1 MRNSAKTFFAVLI
14 IAAFT
19 IMIGIS
25 NSGMALSSSSPLFTI
40 NKDNHKVH
48 LSISI
53 IDPARDSTITSNVI
67 LVNGTTFDYA
77 NGVQKV
83 EAFAH
88 AYPFP
93 GTFNFKPAKPIS
105 AGNWSKWSVPDT
117 S

>member
-1 MRNSAKTFFAVLI
+1 MLEDFTAKTFFAVLI

-25 NSGMALSSSSPLFTI
+25 NSGMALSSSSSLFTI
-40 NKDNHKVH
+40 NKDIHKVH

-77 NGVQKV
+77 NESTKGRSVCSC
-83 EAFAH
+83 
-88 AYPFP
+88 
-93 GTFNFKPAKPIS
+93 IS
-105 AGNWSKWSVPDT
+105 IPWYFQF
-117 S
+117 